1 MLVLLNLYCVV
12 LKDVNYII
20 QECQQQIENYKEQM
34 NEEGR
39 RYMAEKRELQEG
51 MKSFKIEIK
60 SLNEKSEK

>member
-1 MLVLLNLYCVV
+1 
-12 LKDVNYII
+12 
-20 QECQQQIENYKEQM
+20 M

-39 RYMAEKRELQEG
+39 KYIAEKRELQEA